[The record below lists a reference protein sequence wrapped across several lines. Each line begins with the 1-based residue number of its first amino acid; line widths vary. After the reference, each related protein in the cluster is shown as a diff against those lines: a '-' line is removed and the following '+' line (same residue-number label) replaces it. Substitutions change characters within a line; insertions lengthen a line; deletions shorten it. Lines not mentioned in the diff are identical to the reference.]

1 VFERQ
6 VRGGLL
12 VQHFLLAMGRRQKGI
27 EGEIAHHESLAR
39 EGRVNGD
46 RAIIRAILDLNDWA
60 VPHVKAS
67 LVTLSLWP
75 ETGKIKDCKFSGVA
89 VTETCKKAI
98 RKISGTVE
106 TIKVGKKNAPLMIE
120 DQLPSNVNI
129 VKAVP
134 SKYWSVG
141 ALSATLYQDRLHALS
156 PTMFSYCNMRSL
168 KLNAAAE
175 GVKSMLERLYEFVTG
190 ISPSFRLVQEFRCFE
205 YLDSYAKA
213 NAEARMDRQNRLNI
227 RAEWE
232 IDGVYAIDLK
242 ISNKTHIVV
251 KMRHM
256 DASKKFAAKGL
267 GKIDDLYIEHNW
279 SEKTAAIKNK
289 KVGAID
295 VCLISQFGD
304 VIQLINDKVKGDM
317 LSIEDETEQDPEG
330 VASVGVRT
338 PLLRKRL
345 AEDVG
350 SAGSVSASSACAPA
364 TKRAAVTPKTPPV
377 VGANGFRTRVLAGY
391 NDEGDNA

>member
-12 VQHFLLAMGRRQKGI
+12 VQHFLLAMGRRPNGLDA
-27 EGEIAHHESLAR
+27 EIAHHEALAR

-46 RAIIRAILDLNDWA
+46 RAIIRALLDLNDWA

-75 ETGKIKDCKFSGVA
+75 ESGKMKDCKFSGVA

-98 RKISGTVE
+98 RKISGAVE
-106 TIKVGKKNAPLMIE
+106 TKKVGKKNAPLMIE
-120 DQLPSNVNI
+120 DQLPSNVSI
-129 VKAVP
+129 VKPVP

-168 KLNAAAE
+168 KLHAAAD
-175 GVKSMLERLYEFVTG
+175 GVRSMLERLYEFVTG
-190 ISPSFRLVQEFRCFE
+190 IPPSFRLVQEFRCFE
-205 YLDSYAKA
+205 YMDSYAKA

-227 RAEWE
+227 RADWE
-232 IDGVYAIDLK
+232 TDGVYAIDPK
-242 ISNKTHIVV
+242 NSNKTHIVV

-256 DASKKFAAKGL
+256 DAAKKFAAKGL
-267 GKIDDLYIEHNW
+267 GKFDDLYIEHNW
-279 SEKTAAIKNK
+279 SERTAAIKNK
-289 KVGAID
+289 KIGTID
-295 VCLISQFGD
+295 VCLVLQFAD

-317 LSIEDETEQDPEG
+317 LSIEDEPEKDPEG

-338 PLLRKRL
+338 PLPRKRS

-350 SAGSVSASSACAPA
+350 ITGGVSSSSACGSAS
-364 TKRAAVTPKTPPV
+364 KRAAVTPKTPPV
-377 VGANGFRTRVLAGY
+377 VGANGFRSRLLAEY